1 MNDVAVVIDEGI
13 KLAPTER
20 KFQDKAL
27 ERHTKAIE
35 KLMVGVKKNMV
46 EIAVRLKDIKENAL
60 FEKDGYKDVFEYA
73 DKVLG
78 YKKNTVYKMVTVAD
92 KFIVKTEDG
101 KSYIS
106 VIAHKD
112 ADYTVSQLIEL
123 GTLSREEAIELNT
136 KLKIDPTMSAKDIRE
151 VVKEYKEQNKPTEE
165 ADEEADEESDVVD
178 GEATDITEEV
188 DRTAM
193 LLLDV
198 SDSLDSILTD
208 DRLTKEQKVNIEN
221 IRNYLLGITF

>member
-20 KFQDKAL
+20 KFQDKGL

-73 DKVLG
+73 EKVLG

-92 KFIVKTEDG
+92 KFIEKTEDG

-106 VIAHKD
+106 IIAHKD

-123 GTLSREEAIELNT
+123 GSLTREEAVELNT

-151 VVKEYKEQNKPTEE
+151 VVKEFKAKDEPKEETEE
-165 ADEEADEESDVVD
+165 TEDDVID
-178 GEATDITEEV
+178 GEAVDITEEV
-188 DRTAM
+188 DRTAL

-198 SDSLDSILTD
+198 AEGLDGILSDE
-208 DRLTKEQKVNIEN
+208 RLTKEQKVNIEN

>member
-13 KLAPTER
+13 KLTPSER
-20 KFQDKAL
+20 KFVDKAL

-46 EIAVRLKDIKENAL
+46 EIAVRLREIKENAL

-78 YKKNTVYKMVTVAD
+78 YKKNTVYKMINVAD
-92 KFIVKTEDG
+92 KFIEKTPDG
-101 KSYIS
+101 KSYASI
-106 VIAHKD
+106 IAHED

-123 GTLSREEAIELNT
+123 GSLTREEAVELNT

-151 VVKEYKEQNKPTEE
+151 VVKEFKAKDEPKEETTEAE
-165 ADEEADEESDVVD
+165 DEESEVID
-178 GEATDITEEV
+178 GEAVDITEEV
-188 DRTAM
+188 DRTAL
-193 LLLDV
+193 LLLDI
-198 SDSLDSILTD
+198 SEGLDGVLID
-208 DRLTKEQKVNIEN
+208 ERLTKEQKRNIEN